1 MKAKYNLLLILM
13 LMGMSFCLTS
23 CSDDDDT
30 VAKVAPS
37 ATGTYTDP
45 RDGNEYRWVRYGNL
59 EWLADNF
66 RYDTGDEST
75 CMIYNG
81 INSNGPVDENVYGRL
96 YTYKAAVAACPDG
109 WRLPTDADWQNLEMA
124 MGMSASQAGSWEWR
138 GHVAKN
144 MMSIYE
150 EKNDFNVLMAGWYFP
165 HAVMG
170 VKECRYFGTYAV
182 FWTASKDGEQ
192 GKGDGFYIY
201 RKFLFNSDQVYRQS
215 TSDEM
220 GMSVRYVRDAQ

>member
-1 MKAKYNLLLILM
+1 
-13 LMGMSFCLTS
+13 
-23 CSDDDDT
+23 
-30 VAKVAPS
+30 
-37 ATGTYTDP
+37 
-45 RDGNEYRWVRYGNL
+45 
-59 EWLADNF
+59 
-66 RYDTGDEST
+66 
-75 CMIYNG
+75 
-81 INSNGPVDENVYGRL
+81 
-96 YTYKAAVAACPDG
+96 
-109 WRLPTDADWQNLEMA
+109 MA

-150 EKNDFNVLMAGWYFP
+150 EKNDFNVLMVGWYFP

>member
-1 MKAKYNLLLILM
+1 
-13 LMGMSFCLTS
+13 
-23 CSDDDDT
+23 
-30 VAKVAPS
+30 
-37 ATGTYTDP
+37 
-45 RDGNEYRWVRYGNL
+45 
-59 EWLADNF
+59 
-66 RYDTGDEST
+66 
-75 CMIYNG
+75 
-81 INSNGPVDENVYGRL
+81 
-96 YTYKAAVAACPDG
+96 
-109 WRLPTDADWQNLEMA
+109 
-124 MGMSASQAGSWEWR
+124 MSASQAGSWEWR

-170 VKECRYFGTYAV
+170 VEECRYFGTYAV